1 MCEKS
6 IGILCWPR
14 VCSRSNIQMMF
25 AKALI
30 KSTCVMFA
38 IIPAVALL

>member
-14 VCSRSNIQMMF
+14 VCSRNNIQMTF
-25 AKALI
+25 A
-30 KSTCVMFA
+30 TA